1 MDLTQKTLR
10 GILAHIL
17 SVDEKYVVPKQG
29 NWWNPQ
35 ENAVKPDTWCAYII
49 QSNVPRTASFYVS
62 DGKINSVATEKIAT
76 VALQFVGSQ
85 AEEIAQSVAF
95 WHLRADVQEAF
106 KKIRGAL
113 MYDATEAISS
123 PFYQDGS
130 NAVIAWNVTIKILWY
145 QIIDTSQGKMPPVL
159 LGGKI
164 KKGL

>member
-29 NWWNPQ
+29 NWWSPQ

-49 QSNVPRTASFYVS
+49 QSNVPRTAPFYVS

-76 VALQFVGSQ
+76 VALQFVGMQ

-95 WHLRADVQEAF
+95 WPLRSDVQKAF
-106 KKIRGAL
+106 KAVRGAI
-113 MYDATEAISS
+113 MNDATEAISS
-123 PFYQDGS
+123 PFYQDGN
-130 NAVIAWNVTIKILWY
+130 NAVVAWNVTFKVLWY
-145 QIIDTSQGKMPPVL
+145 QLIDTTQKKMDTVVLSGKL
-159 LGGKI
+159 K
-164 KKGL
+164 